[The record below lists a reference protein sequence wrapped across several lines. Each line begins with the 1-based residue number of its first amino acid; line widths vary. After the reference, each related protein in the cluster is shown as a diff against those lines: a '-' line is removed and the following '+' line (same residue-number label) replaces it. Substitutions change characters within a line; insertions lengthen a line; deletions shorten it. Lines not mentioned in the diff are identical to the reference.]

1 MASESR
7 RFLRYSA
14 TGVMAFATDMA
25 VTLATVPFVHYLVAN
40 TAGFIVANA
49 AQFLV
54 AHTWVFGRSL
64 RDDDVGRLYVLTAG
78 ISALGLAA
86 SDGIVWLGVG
96 VLGAPLVASKVAAA
110 VLVLL
115 LNFGLRRR
123 LAYRG

>member
-1 MASESR
+1 MPSESR
-7 RFLRYSA
+7 RFLRYAA

-40 TAGFIVANA
+40 TLGFIVANA
-49 AQFLV
+49 AQFVV

-86 SDGIVWLGVG
+86 SDAIVWLGVG
-96 VLGAPLVASKVAAA
+96 VLGVPLVASKVVAAG
-110 VLVLL
+110 LVLL